1 MAKKVRIVRGLA
13 VVAVLGAWFYG
24 AGYLEAKRIAEPM
37 PSAKQEAEPMPAA
50 ARAALLDD
58 VRTLSSPGFEGR
70 KTGSPGNKKAQALIE
85 QRFAALGL
93 QPFGGSYK
101 LPFSFTHHSVKGLLT
116 PGKPYETAYPDAANI
131 VGFQRG
137 SEKPDRY
144 LVISAHYDH
153 LGIRDGK
160 IYHGADDNA
169 SGVAAMLALAAWFK
183 ANPPKHSVI
192 FAAFDAEE
200 QGLQGAKAFAAKL
213 PVPKEQVALNLN
225 MDMISHND
233 QNQIYVAGT
242 HHYPYL
248 KPLVEQA
255 ASTSTVRVTAGHDMP
270 QALAGKVEDWTSSSD
285 HGAFHKMGIP
295 FLYFGVDDHAD
306 YHAPTDTFER
316 INADFFVRVTQ
327 MITRLSVLL
336 DGQLDAIPPA
346 R

>member
-1 MAKKVRIVRGLA
+1 MAKKVRVLRGLA
-13 VVAVLGAWFYG
+13 VLAVFGAWFYG

-37 PSAKQEAEPMPAA
+37 PSAKQEAEAMPAA

-58 VRTLSSPGFEGR
+58 VRTLSSPEFEGR

-101 LPFSFTHHSVKGLLT
+101 QPFSFTHHSVKGLVT
-116 PGKPYETAYPDAANI
+116 PGKPYETAYPDATNI
-131 VGFQRG
+131 VGYQRG

-169 SGVAAMLALAAWFK
+169 SGVAAMLAMAAWFK
-183 ANPPKHSVI
+183 AHPPRHSVI

-200 QGLQGAKAFAAKL
+200 QGLEGAKAFAAKL
-213 PVPKEQVALNLN
+213 PVPKEQVAMNLN

-233 QNQIYVAGT
+233 QNQIFVAGT
-242 HHYPYL
+242 YHYPWL

-255 ASTSTVRVTAGHDMP
+255 AAQSTVRVTAGHDKP

-285 HGAFHKMGIP
+285 HGAFHKLGIP
-295 FLYFGVDDHAD
+295 FLYFGVEDHAD
-306 YHAPTDTFER
+306 YHAPTDTFDR
-316 INADFFVRVTQ
+316 INQDFFVHVTQ
-327 MITRLSVLL
+327 MLTRLSVLL
-336 DGQLDAIPPA
+336 DSQLDAIPPA